1 MTRTLDRTIGRTNAA
16 ATLLVLALAV
26 GAAPAPKSASKATK
40 SAAATPAPPPFAKVY
55 LALRGCTSC
64 DHCRTT
70 IRQMTKGSAQG
81 GETRVNGSE
90 VEVLY
95 AKPRVVPLREVI
107 KSLAENRLHDLSL
120 VDVLFEASGSI
131 SKGSDGG
138 LQFTLVETGQTFPLS
153 VPPQMERPADG
164 RTARVVA
171 VVDGWRGNGALTL
184 VAREVRSA
192 T

>member
-1 MTRTLDRTIGRTNAA
+1 MTRTLGRTIGRTNAA
-16 ATLLVLALAV
+16 ATLLVLALSI
-26 GAAPAPKSASKATK
+26 GAAPAPKSTSTPTK

-64 DHCRTT
+64 EHCRTT

-107 KSLAENRLHDLSL
+107 KSLAENRLHDLNL

-131 SKGSDGG
+131 AKGGDGT
-138 LQFTLVETGQTFPLS
+138 LRFTMAETGQSFPVTVAS
-153 VPPQMERPADG
+153 QMERPADG
-164 RTARVVA
+164 RSVRLVA
-171 VVDGWRGNGALTL
+171 LVDGWRGKGNLTL
-184 VAREVRSA
+184 VAREVRA
-192 T
+192 AA

>member
-1 MTRTLDRTIGRTNAA
+1 MTRSIGRRYIT
-16 ATLLVLALAV
+16 ATLLIFVLAL
-26 GAAPAPKSASKATK
+26 GAAPVPKP
-40 SAAATPAPPPFAKVY
+40 AATTVPAPAPFAKVY

-70 IRQMTKGSAQG
+70 IRQMTKGSAKG
-81 GETRVNGSE
+81 GETHVNGSQ

-107 KSLAENRLHDLSL
+107 KALAENRLHDLNL

-131 SKGSDGG
+131 AKGADGA
-138 LQFTLVETGQTFPLS
+138 LRFTMAETGQSFPVS
-153 VPPQMERPADG
+153 VAPQMERPADG
-164 RTARVVA
+164 RSVRLVA
-171 VVDGWRGNGALTL
+171 VVDGWRAKGALTL

-192 T
+192 A